1 MSYLKPVLNSAVSSP
16 NILQTVRQSIICFL
30 IKLLVCQTWFTQF
43 NELYFILNWLIMRCK
58 LQPEL
63 AAEARQIA

>member
-1 MSYLKPVLNSAVSSP
+1 MSYLKPVLNWAVSSP